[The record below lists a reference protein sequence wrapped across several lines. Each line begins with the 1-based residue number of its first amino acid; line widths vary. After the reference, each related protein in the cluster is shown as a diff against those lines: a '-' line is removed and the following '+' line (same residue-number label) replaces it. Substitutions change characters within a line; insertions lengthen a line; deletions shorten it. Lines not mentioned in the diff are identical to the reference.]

1 MRGERM
7 DGARSIALRRLG
19 ILFFF
24 VEFEQTP
31 CLFKVEEVSVD
42 DELVFACVRG
52 YLVNALDGMT
62 VLSKLLNEKIDVYHS
77 G

>member
-1 MRGERM
+1 VR
-7 DGARSIALRRLG
+7 ALFG
-19 ILFFF
+19 FFELEQAPCF
-24 VEFEQTP
+24 FE
-31 CLFKVEEVSVD
+31 VEEVSVD

-52 YLVNALDGMT
+52 YLVNALDGVT